1 MKQNKPSDELW
12 ALFKRVPIKRI
23 IALAVN
29 IILFLGIFLVAW
41 DNGLELIISA
51 IYGVITLA
59 VALYYIIY
67 NRGTI
72 GKLPTYDMLPV
83 TWDKA
88 KREEFLA
95 DLRARRE
102 KSKWAMLILTPMI
115 VVFGYKALE
124 ITFLSRLLSF
134 FN

>member
-1 MKQNKPSDELW
+1 MNQRKPSDELW

-23 IALAVN
+23 VALAVN

-41 DNGLELIISA
+41 DNGIELIISA

-72 GKLPTYDMLPV
+72 GKLPTYEMLPV

-95 DLRARRE
+95 DLRTRRE
-102 KSKWAMLILTPMI
+102 RSRWAMLILIPMI

-124 ITFLSRLLSF
+124 ITFLSRLLSLF
-134 FN
+134 H

>member
-1 MKQNKPSDELW
+1 MKQNKHSDELW
-12 ALFKRVPIKRI
+12 NLFKRVPMKRI
-23 IALAVN
+23 IALSVN

-51 IYGVITLA
+51 VYGAITLA
-59 VALYYIIY
+59 VALYYILY

-72 GKLPTYDMLPV
+72 GKLPTPEMLPT

-88 KREEFLA
+88 EREAFLA

-102 KSKWAMLILTPMI
+102 KSKWAMLILIPMI

-124 ITFLSRLLSF
+124 ITFLGRFPSLF
-134 FN
+134 

>member
-1 MKQNKPSDELW
+1 MKQNKHSDELW
-12 ALFKRVPIKRI
+12 NLFKRVPMKRI
-23 IALAVN
+23 IALSVN

-51 IYGVITLA
+51 IYGVVTLA
-59 VALYYIIY
+59 VALYYILY

-72 GKLPTYDMLPV
+72 GKLPTPEMLPV

-88 KREEFLA
+88 EREAFLA
-95 DLRARRE
+95 DLKARRE
-102 KSKWAMLILTPMI
+102 KSKWAMLILIPMI

-124 ITFLSRLLSF
+124 ITLFGRFPSLF
-134 FN
+134 

>member
-1 MKQNKPSDELW
+1 MKQNKHSDELW
-12 ALFKRVPIKRI
+12 NLFKRVPMKRI
-23 IALAVN
+23 IALSVN

-51 IYGVITLA
+51 IYGVVTLA
-59 VALYYIIY
+59 VALYYILY

-72 GKLPTYDMLPV
+72 GKLPTPEMLPV

-88 KREEFLA
+88 EREAFLA
-95 DLRARRE
+95 DLKARRE
-102 KSKWAMLILTPMI
+102 KSKWAMLILIPMI

-124 ITFLSRLLSF
+124 ITFLGRFPSLF
-134 FN
+134 